1 MGSNPTV
8 GSMKISKEELL
19 NSFQKIAEEFLFE
32 INDARTRMAII
43 QKFTDYVHY
52 LRAEGILRYTLLKKF
67 FDATTPFMQDNGTFE
82 IKVELSDGKEVTID
96 EYCETLT
103 NEEKFGQVVYNVITK
118 LSKDYLQ

>member
-1 MGSNPTV
+1 
-8 GSMKISKEELL
+8 MKISKEELL